1 MKERILINVEW
12 EGPHSLGKV
21 ATLNRRT
28 DKGLYQ
34 VYGGHPANG
43 AGTLLYIGLAVDQTF
58 GERIPQGG
66 RWTTQRVEI
75 YVGRLYG
82 KTPDEKTWKR
92 RIEWAERLLIY
103 AHKPPENSQ
112 KNLGEMEK
120 ALCSVRVLNWSEHR
134 DLLPEVSGARWVWP
148 DERFRNYN
156 LYGEQAKAA

>member
-66 RWTTQRVEI
+66 RWTTQRHNSSTAGTSISRPAPGELFTA
-75 YVGRLYG
+75 GS
-82 KTPDEKTWKR
+82 
-92 RIEWAERLLIY
+92 IEGTISIR
-103 AHKPPENSQ
+103 NS
-112 KNLGEMEK
+112 NG
-120 ALCSVRVLNWSEHR
+120 S
-134 DLLPEVSGARWVWP
+134 SG
-148 DERFRNYN
+148 
-156 LYGEQAKAA
+156 